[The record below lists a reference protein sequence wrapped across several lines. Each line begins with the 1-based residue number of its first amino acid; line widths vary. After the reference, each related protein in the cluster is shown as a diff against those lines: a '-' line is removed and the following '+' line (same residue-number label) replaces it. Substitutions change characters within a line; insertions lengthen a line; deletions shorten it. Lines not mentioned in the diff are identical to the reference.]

1 MITIGVLALQGDF
14 LEHLE
19 ILREIGVNAKPV
31 KKSEDLSGTDALI
44 IPGGESTTIGTL
56 MKVRNLI
63 EPVIKLAESG
73 VPILGTCAGAVL
85 MAKKVV
91 DRVVGE
97 TGQVTLGLMDISVVR
112 NVFGRQKNSFITDV
126 EVEGMGIVKAAF
138 IRAPGIIDAWG
149 SARIIGYVDHPAVGR
164 IGAAA
169 LQGNLVAVTF
179 HPEIT
184 GDKKVYQYLIS
195 KIVK

>member
-1 MITIGVLALQGDF
+1 MITVGVLALQGDF

-19 ILREIGVNAKPV
+19 ILRETGVSAKPV
-31 KKSEDLSGTDALI
+31 KKPEDLGDIDALI

-56 MKVRNLI
+56 MKIRNLI
-63 EPVIKLAESG
+63 EPVVKLAENG
-73 VPILGTCAGAVL
+73 TPILGTCAGAVL

-112 NVFGRQKNSFITDV
+112 NIFGRQKNSFVTDL
-126 EVEGMGIVKAAF
+126 EVEEIGVVKAAF
-138 IRAPGIIDAWG
+138 IRAPGIVSAWG
-149 SARIIGYVDHPAVGR
+149 SARIIGYIEHPVAGR
-164 IGAAA
+164 VGAAA
-169 LQGNLVAVTF
+169 SQGNLVAVTF

-184 GDKKVYQYLIS
+184 GDKKIYQHLIS
-195 KIVK
+195 KITK

>member
-1 MITIGVLALQGDF
+1 MVTIGVLALQGDF

-31 KKSEDLSGTDALI
+31 KKSEDLSGTDALV

-126 EVEGMGIVKAAF
+126 EVEGMG
-138 IRAPGIIDAWG
+138 
-149 SARIIGYVDHPAVGR
+149 
-164 IGAAA
+164 
-169 LQGNLVAVTF
+169 
-179 HPEIT
+179 
-184 GDKKVYQYLIS
+184 
-195 KIVK
+195 

>member
-1 MITIGVLALQGDF
+1 MVTIGVLALQGDF

-19 ILREIGVNAKPV
+19 ILREIGVNAKPI
-31 KKSEDLSGTDALI
+31 KKSEDLSGTDALV

-63 EPVIKLAESG
+63 EPVIKLAESD

-126 EVEGMGIVKAAF
+126 EVEGMGIV
-138 IRAPGIIDAWG
+138 
-149 SARIIGYVDHPAVGR
+149 
-164 IGAAA
+164 
-169 LQGNLVAVTF
+169 
-179 HPEIT
+179 
-184 GDKKVYQYLIS
+184 
-195 KIVK
+195 